1 MSKGLAIVAEARQG
15 FCTGGL
21 PVFDE
26 IAQVFLGT
34 LTSHQGSGDLFAC
47 LDYLDGAVVIEGA
60 SYKRRDVVLAIE
72 DLGQQLEAPLALQ
85 RETCSIMRLLR
96 LDPVPELKLYR
107 DIATAILRIDAALH
121 LTKLN
126 KAHGPVYH

>member
-1 MSKGLAIVAEARQG
+1 MSKETATVAEARQG
-15 FCTGGL
+15 FSYGGL

-34 LTSHQGSGDLFAC
+34 LTSHSGSGDLFAC
-47 LDYLDGAVVIEGA
+47 LDYLDGAVVIDGA

-72 DLGQQLEAPLALQ
+72 DLGQQLEAPLAL
-85 RETCSIMRLLR
+85 RSETCSIMQLLK

-107 DIATAILRIDAALH
+107 EIATAILRIDAALH
-121 LTKLN
+121 LTKMN
-126 KAHGPVYH
+126 NARGPVYH